1 MSENVFIPPSIAR
14 APGVFGEREGIPV
27 EKGVGMTENFLE
39 RNFELLSK
47 YADLWIAYP
56 DLFIDL
62 ITPID
67 STFRLYFYQRV
78 FMRVAIRYRYSYAT
92 FTRAFS
98 KSFLSILTMYLR
110 CIFLPRSK
118 LFICADV
125 LRQAVKI
132 AKEKLDEIWHFFP
145 LLKRELLSHNMSQDY
160 FTLTF
165 YNGSVLDV
173 VSTATSQR
181 GGRRHGGIIEEAA
194 TIDGDELSSVVLP
207 LMNVNRRDHNGR
219 LNPNEPHQAQ
229 IYVTTAGPKTTYAYE
244 RLVEIVVM
252 SVLKPESAFVWGGS
266 YHIPVYHELLD
277 KNYIDEIR
285 LSSTYKEEDFA
296 REYMSINK
304 LSMSTLKL
312 SNCWKLLRAA

>member
-1 MSENVFIPPSIAR
+1 
-14 APGVFGEREGIPV
+14 
-27 EKGVGMTENFLE
+27 
-39 RNFELLSK
+39 
-47 YADLWIAYP
+47 
-56 DLFIDL
+56 
-62 ITPID
+62 
-67 STFRLYFYQRV
+67 
-78 FMRVAIRYRYSYAT
+78 MRVAIRYRYSYAT

-145 LLKRELLSHNMSQDY
+145 LLKKELLSSNMSQDY
-160 FTLTF
+160 LTLTF

-229 IYVTTAGPKTTYAYE
+229 IYVTTAGSKTTYAYE
-244 RLVEIVVM
+244 RLIEIVVM

-285 LSSTYKEEDFA
+285 LSSTYKEEDF
-296 REYMSINK
+296 
-304 LSMSTLKL
+304 
-312 SNCWKLLRAA
+312 